1 MSKKIRDMS
10 DAQLKARLKK
20 LFDQINY
27 KEREAREIQRKS
39 SPITGRRSLGA
50 EYSKIERD
58 IAQREFNKLSKELDR
73 RQGKKPAPKKKTIDE
88 VVRPIDRSPKAQRE
102 RMIRARQ
109 KPAGGAAATRKAAPA
124 LKVAPVVKKAEP
136 AKPAAPAPKAEAKPK
151 KTMRVGKPGFNR
163 RTVEKADSTKIS
175 EKRQRRRAG
184 KYVGARQDMVDRL
197 LAEKMREEEKQ
208 RQVVKKKYGG
218 KGRGMGKALRGG
230 GKVMD

>member
-1 MSKKIRDMS
+1 MSQKIRNMS

-20 LFDQINY
+20 LYDQINY

-50 EYSKIERD
+50 EYSKTERD

-73 RQGKKPAPKKKTIDE
+73 RQGRTPAPKKKTIDE
-88 VVRPIDRSPKAQRE
+88 VVKPIDRSPKAQRE
-102 RMIRARQ
+102 RMIRARR
-109 KPAGGAAATRKAAPA
+109 KPVGGAAATRKAAPA

-136 AKPAAPAPKAEAKPK
+136 AKPAAPAAKAEAKPK
-151 KTMRVGKPGFNR
+151 KTMKVGKPGFNR
-163 RTVEKADSTKIS
+163 RTVEKADSTKIR

-184 KYVGARQDMVDRL
+184 KYVGPRQEMVDRL